1 MNSSVISISNIAW
14 DIDEDD
20 SIAELLVARKV
31 LCIDVAPGKYI
42 RTYPD
47 FDQDRVLRIR
57 KWWNSRGIEIIG
69 MQGLLFGVRDAF
81 LFENQDTRENLFTA
95 LKKSFG
101 IAKLLGAKRLVFGSP
116 KNRRRGSLNRGEANA
131 IARDFFCRVG
141 DMAHAYGVCLCIEPN
156 PREYGCD
163 FLVSSEEAGRLV
175 EDIDHP
181 SVKMQFDSGACIL
194 NGESF
199 FDVLTRFEGFVGHA
213 HLSEPNLVEVGSID
227 TNHLSVATAIKKSS
241 YRGPLTIE
249 MLTSKEDRLVKI
261 EKSLAYVQKTYV

>member
-81 LFENQDTRENLFTA
+81 LFNQDTRKSIYGTEE
-95 LKKSFG
+95 SFG
-101 IAKLLGAKRLVFGSP
+101 IAKLLGGKRLVFGSP
-116 KNRRRGSLNRGEANA
+116 KSKTRLLKSRRSK
-131 IARDFFCRVG
+131 RDCG
-141 DMAHAYGVCLCIEPN
+141 L
-156 PREYGCD
+156 
-163 FLVSSEEAGRLV
+163 L
-175 EDIDHP
+175 
-181 SVKMQFDSGACIL
+181 
-194 NGESF
+194 
-199 FDVLTRFEGFVGHA
+199 
-213 HLSEPNLVEVGSID
+213 LS
-227 TNHLSVATAIKKSS
+227 
-241 YRGPLTIE
+241 R
-249 MLTSKEDRLVKI
+249 R
-261 EKSLAYVQKTYV
+261 